1 MEFETEHVHPVCV
14 CVRERVKHVHP
25 LTVWPII
32 DTILL
37 IPTLSCWLVRLRN
50 WISSACFFLV
60 DLTLFCGRS
69 LRLLELQLQFIQL
82 SLQISCPTPSP
93 APVQVSV
100 KISGF
105 I

>member
-1 MEFETEHVHPVCV
+1 MQYI
-14 CVRERVKHVHP
+14 K
-25 LTVWPII
+25 
-32 DTILL
+32 
-37 IPTLSCWLVRLRN
+37 LR
-50 WISSACFFLV
+50 SSARIIQLQTGQLRRNNIQEQSKIVTYSDLELLVGTLKKLDLLGVFLLV

-93 APVQVSV
+93 AHVQVSV